1 MKKKFDN
8 FLIGKLVDL
17 AILNK
22 SIVKNTDWY
31 KWFNYKKNT
40 DYLEYGKF
48 PNTLDDQLAYL
59 ENNLDQKNKIL
70 SNTQLNKKLQLGI
83 IQKRT
88 KKLVG
93 MVAAYN
99 FNYFNRTCYVSCIFD
114 QKKKILNQLSLFK
127 ESQDLLFDHLFFK
140 MNFRKI
146 YAGVISKELCLI
158 SEKLWGFKK
167 EGTYKK
173 HAFVNGKYIDTFT
186 LSLFREKWKGKS
198 EK

>member
-88 KKLVG
+88 K
-93 MVAAYN
+93 N
-99 FNYFNRTCYVSCIFD
+99 
-114 QKKKILNQLSLFK
+114 
-127 ESQDLLFDHLFFK
+127 
-140 MNFRKI
+140 
-146 YAGVISKELCLI
+146 
-158 SEKLWGFKK
+158 
-167 EGTYKK
+167 
-173 HAFVNGKYIDTFT
+173 
-186 LSLFREKWKGKS
+186 
-198 EK
+198 